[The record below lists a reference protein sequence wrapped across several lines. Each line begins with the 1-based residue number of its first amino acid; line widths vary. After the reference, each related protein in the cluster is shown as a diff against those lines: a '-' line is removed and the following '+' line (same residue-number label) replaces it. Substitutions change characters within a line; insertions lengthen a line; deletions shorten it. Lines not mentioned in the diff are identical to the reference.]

1 MLKSAGIGAK
11 DSVRCPLSANK
22 NQATL
27 FHTRFSDNLPRA
39 GLGAF
44 AIYAMAR
51 NVREEGN
58 TYYADIAFPA
68 WWLNQ
73 NKHIKEGLC
82 DVKAEDICGINY
94 CFKPSKKLLI

>member
-1 MLKSAGIGAK
+1 MFAVRYQPIKIKPHFFIQGSATT
-11 DSVRCPLSANK
+11 CPVL
-22 NQATL
+22 
-27 FHTRFSDNLPRA
+27 

-94 CFKPSKKLLI
+94 YFKPSKKLLI